1 MNVYLIIILIQ
12 SFSIKTFGQIIMNSY
27 GGSTTM
33 TTAYAFSSSVTSSQS
48 WCHVR
53 TSVKNMYIKIDS
65 NKTSLPRSANI
76 YTYVISSLGTYSYYT
91 LIVSQDAAPSSP
103 SSGGGNSSTPP
114 SQLPS
119 IYIEING
126 ESNVSKYTSD
136 QGGYSY
142 SASMNRVASSNAS
155 YFWYLE
161 GDNPYNSQVIL
172 TNQNTPIVKL
182 DFSNL
187 PDNIS
192 DNHFK
197 LKVESSN
204 RLSTYFDIYYI
215 L

>member
-1 MNVYLIIILIQ
+1 
-12 SFSIKTFGQIIMNSY
+12 MNSY

-53 TSVKNMYIKIDS
+53 TDVKNMYIKIDS
-65 NKTSLPRSANI
+65 NKTSLFRSANI
-76 YTYVISSLGTYSYYT
+76 SAYVISSLGTYSNYT
-91 LIVSQDAAPSSP
+91 LFVSQDAASSSSP

-114 SQLPS
+114 SQPPS
-119 IYIEING
+119 TYIEING

-136 QGGYSY
+136 QGVYSY
-142 SASMNRVASSNAS
+142 SASMNGAASGTAS

-172 TNQNTPIVKL
+172 TNQNTPVVKL
-182 DFSNL
+182 DFNNL

-192 DNHFK
+192 DTHFK

-204 RLSTYFDIYYI
+204 GLNTYFDIYYI